1 MRVQMLKTLDDQWCM
16 DEEELKEMVRGYY
29 ISLYTAEACVEGD
42 ETVRTFPK
50 LSHSDIRW
58 LNYELF
64 EQEIRGVV
72 VQMGVYKA
80 PAQKVNLAKSKLFFS
95 RKVGTDVKY
104 ALSGIPR
111 TNNLGTYLGMS
122 FLHKLVTRNTYGF
135 VVDKFEKKLSA

>member
-1 MRVQMLKTLDDQWCM
+1 MLKTLDDQWCM

-80 PAQKVNLAKSKLFFS
+80 PAQVLTIPSSFF
-95 RKVGTDVKY
+95 
-104 ALSGIPR
+104 
-111 TNNLGTYLGMS
+111 
-122 FLHKLVTRNTYGF
+122 F
-135 VVDKFEKKLSA
+135 